1 MQDAPAEAPPFTV
14 HTLRVEQH
22 HKKDRLDKYLARI
35 LPDLTRSRIQ
45 KLIDAGLVTVNGSA
59 TKPSHQI
66 TAGEII
72 QLQIPPPAPSE
83 MVPEA
88 IPLHIVYEDEHL
100 IVIDKPAGMV
110 VHPAYGHSSG
120 TLANALLY
128 HFKNLSQVSGASRPG
143 IVHRLDKDTSGLLVA
158 ARSDYVHAALAEQFK
173 QKSAGREYLAIV
185 WRHPQP
191 SKGTISTF
199 LKHSESDRRKI
210 VVAPSAGKWAVT
222 HYEVI
227 ETFRWHSLLRL
238 HLETGRTHQI
248 RAHLA
253 HLGYPILGDPTYGG
267 RNSQVKTVNAED
279 TRFVMN
285 LLKSLGRQALHAM
298 VLAFV
303 HPITKQPLRFESA
316 LPEDMQAVIDSLRRH
331 RQASSR

>member
-1 MQDAPAEAPPFTV
+1 MHDAHAEATPLTV
-14 HTLRVEQH
+14 HTLHVEKNH
-22 HKKDRLDKYLARI
+22 TKDRLDKYLARN

-45 KLIDAGLVTVNGSA
+45 KLIDEGLVTVNGVA

-66 TAGEII
+66 IPGEII
-72 QLQIPPPAPSE
+72 QIQIPPPPPSE
-83 MVPEA
+83 LIPEA
-88 IPLHIVYEDEHL
+88 IPLRIVYEDAYL
-100 IVIDKPAGMV
+100 IVINKPASMV
-110 VHPAYGHSSG
+110 VHPAYGHPSG

-128 HFKNLSQVSGASRPG
+128 HYKNLSQISGASRPG

-158 ARSDYVHAALAEQFK
+158 ARTDQVHAALSEQFK
-173 QKSAGREYLAIV
+173 QKSAGREYIAVV

-199 LKHSESDRRKI
+199 LKHSDSDRRKI
-210 VVAPSAGKWAVT
+210 VVSPSAGKWAVT

-227 ETFRWHSLLRL
+227 EKFRWHSVLRL

-253 HLGYPILGDPTYGG
+253 HLGYPILGDAKYGG
-267 RNSQVKTVNAED
+267 RNSQIKTLNAED
-279 TRFVMN
+279 TRFAAD
-285 LLKSLGRQALHAM
+285 LLQHLKRQALHARA
-298 VLAFV
+298 LSFV

-316 LPEDMQAVIDSLRRH
+316 LPEDLQFVIDSLRQH
-331 RQASSR
+331 RQAPA